1 MRKRVLF
8 IIIILILIVGG
19 IIGIWCFSSN
29 YNKLS
34 QNENNNSSNSV
45 PENLDNSI
53 QNDTNTVPIEE
64 SNVSNEIISGKEEE
78 SESTKNEE
86 INNTKSEV
94 NKTTQENKQNT
105 NTKVSTQSKSN
116 SLSNNSVKTQENIG
130 KTTSTSTINSSST
143 TIPTSGN
150 SEKDTTQSN
159 KVERCTN
166 KNNHGM
172 DVGNCGKW
180 FNTKNEAIAYYEE
193 KIKYWGNLW
202 ETYQIED
209 DEYYKNCPTGYEI
222 WSCMYCSKWT
232 INLYYR

>member
-1 MRKRVLF
+1 M
-8 IIIILILIVGG
+8 
-19 IIGIWCFSSN
+19 
-29 YNKLS
+29 
-34 QNENNNSSNSV
+34 
-45 PENLDNSI
+45 I
-53 QNDTNTVPIEE
+53 QIQYLLKM

-78 SESTKNEE
+78 SETTKNEE

-116 SLSNNSVKTQENIG
+116 SLSNNSVKTQIKESVE
-130 KTTSTSTINSSST
+130 KTTSTSTTTTPASNNSK
-143 TIPTSGN
+143 
-150 SEKDTTQSN
+150 KDTTQSN

-172 DVGNCGKW
+172 DAGNCGKW

>member
-29 YNKLS
+29 DRKSS
-34 QNENNNSSNSV
+34 QNENNNSSNSI
-45 PENLDNSI
+45 PENLDNFI

-64 SNVSNEIISGKEEE
+64 SNVSNEI
-78 SESTKNEE
+78 
-86 INNTKSEV
+86 
-94 NKTTQENKQNT
+94 
-105 NTKVSTQSKSN
+105 KVSTQSKSN
-116 SLSNNSVKTQENIG
+116 SLSNNSVKTQIKESVE
-130 KTTSTSTINSSST
+130 KTTSTSTTTTPASNNSK
-143 TIPTSGN
+143 
-150 SEKDTTQSN
+150 KDTTQSN

>member
-34 QNENNNSSNSV
+34 QNENNNSSNSI
-45 PENLDNSI
+45 PENLDNFI

-78 SESTKNEE
+78 SETTKNEE

-116 SLSNNSVKTQENIG
+116 SLSNNSVKTQIKESVE
-130 KTTSTSTINSSST
+130 KTTSTSTTTTPASNNSK
-143 TIPTSGN
+143 
-150 SEKDTTQSN
+150 KDTTQSN

-180 FNTKNEAIAYYEE
+180 FNTIGEIYGKLIKLKMMNIIKIVQQIMKFGAVCIALN
-193 KIKYWGNLW
+193 G
-202 ETYQIED
+202 Q
-209 DEYYKNCPTGYEI
+209 
-222 WSCMYCSKWT
+222 
-232 INLYYR
+232 

>member
-1 MRKRVLF
+1 MRKRFLF
-8 IIIILILIVGG
+8 IIRILILIVGG

-29 YNKLS
+29 DRKSS
-34 QNENNNSSNSV
+34 QNENNNSSNSI
-45 PENLDNSI
+45 PENLDNFI

-78 SESTKNEE
+78 SETTKNEE

-116 SLSNNSVKTQENIG
+116 SLSNNSVKTQIKESVE
-130 KTTSTSTINSSST
+130 KTTSTSTTTTPASNNSK
-143 TIPTSGN
+143 
-150 SEKDTTQSN
+150 KDTTQSN